1 MKKYL
6 SFFVLIVFSHCCG
19 AQSGFKSGNMK
30 LAINKKGFLTQL
42 SSTETGINYLATD
55 TIAPLLTVISNT
67 VKHLPSSTKY
77 NTSSKILAIKFEK
90 TDITI
95 QVAIKEK
102 KSHVTFEI
110 VKAEPSKLIDGI
122 LWGPVPLSISETIG
136 EIIGVV
142 RNKDVAVG
150 IQVLNIE
157 TDGGDYTPEGA
168 TFDRGK
174 AALKTAWGSTLQAHS
189 INRDRQR
196 FINSWTGSLTNTPV
210 APMKGKTVVGS
221 KIAIFSC
228 REPETLNQIE
238 KIELAE
244 ELPHPMIN
252 GKWVKHA
259 WQRGHSYLISE
270 FTEKNIDNMIAYTK
284 RAGLVSLYHS
294 EPFSTWGNFELN
306 PAMFPNG
313 RKGLKNCADKAR
325 NSGLFLGLHVLTNFI
340 TSNDRLITPVPDRHL
355 ALTGYGLL
363 TQAITATS
371 TEIPV
376 STPEYFN
383 DTLRNDMH
391 TVMIGAELIRYKSVS
406 ASAPF
411 KLLDCQRGAFGT
423 KAAAHAEKDTV
434 GKLYDHPYKIF
445 FPDIVLQDKV
455 VKNIA
460 DLFKE
465 TGVNHL
471 DFDGFEGCLASGQGD
486 YAVNKF
492 AYDFYNQ
499 VQHPFLNGTSISKS
513 FYWHINTY
521 CNWGEP
527 WYGGFRESMQTY
539 RIDNQKLFD
548 RNLMPHM
555 LGWYLLT
562 PRTTIAEMEWMLARA
577 AGFDA
582 GFAMV
587 SGQEAI
593 ELNPDGLALLDLIRE
608 WETARLGNAFS
619 SVQRELMQN
628 TANEFH
634 LEKINKGQWKLYQM
648 NSSEKFIHKAGQKQP
663 GEPTGNLWTFTQ
675 KGGKQPLRFV
685 LTVQGEEGAVSKTR
699 LLIDDYF
706 EITIPDEI
714 KAGQT
719 LTCEGNKALSLYDDK
734 GKFIKYIEIPSLPE
748 LDTGAHK
755 IFFDTRFSG
764 NEATEVRFEVKS
776 FGLPEKIIAK

>member
-1 MKKYL
+1 MIFFFQWCSAQC
-6 SFFVLIVFSHCCG
+6 SFKGGNLKLTINNH
-19 AQSGFKSGNMK
+19 GF
-30 LAINKKGFLTQL
+30 FTQL
-42 SSTETGINYLATD
+42 SNTETGINYLVTD
-55 TIAPLLTVISNT
+55 TIAPFLTVVSNT
-67 VKHLPSSTKY
+67 VKHYPSSAKY
-77 NTSSKILAIKFEK
+77 NASSKILAFTFEK
-90 TDITI
+90 TEITV
-95 QVAIKEK
+95 QVAVKEK
-102 KSHVTFEI
+102 KTHVTFEI

-122 LWGPVPLSISETIG
+122 VWGPVPLSISETIG

-150 IQVLNIE
+150 VQVLNIE

-174 AALKTAWGSTLQAHS
+174 AALKTAWGSILQAYS

-196 FINSWTGSLTNTPV
+196 FINSWTGSLMNTPV
-210 APMKGKTVVGS
+210 APLKGKTVAGS
-221 KIAIFSC
+221 KIALFSC
-228 REPETLNQIE
+228 REPETLNQLE

-244 ELPHPMIN
+244 GLPHPMVN
-252 GKWVKHA
+252 GKWVKQA
-259 WQRGHSYLISE
+259 WLRGHSYLISE
-270 FTEKNIDNMIAYTK
+270 FTEKNIDTMIAYTK

-294 EPFSTWGNFELN
+294 EPFSAWGNFELN

-325 NSGLFLGLHVLTNFI
+325 SAGLYLGVHVLTNFI
-340 TSNDRLITPVPDRHL
+340 TPNDKLITPVPDPHL
-355 ALTGYGLL
+355 ALTGYGIL
-363 TQAITATS
+363 TENISAGA

-376 STPEYFN
+376 STSEYFN
-383 DTLRNDMH
+383 DTIRNDMH
-391 TVMIGAELIRYKSVS
+391 TVMTGNELIRYKTISESV
-406 ASAPF
+406 PY

-423 KAAAHAEKDTV
+423 KASAHTKKDTV

-445 FPDIVLQDKV
+445 FPDIVLQGKV

-460 DLFKE
+460 DLFIE

-499 VQHPFLNGTSISKS
+499 VNHSFLNGTSISKS

-555 LGWYLLT
+555 LGWYLFT
-562 PRTTIAEMEWMLARA
+562 RRTTKEEMEWMLARA

-608 WETARLGNAFS
+608 WETARIGNAFTPA
-619 SVQRELMQN
+619 QRELMKN
-628 TANEFH
+628 SVNEFH
-634 LEKINKGQWKLYQM
+634 LEKINNREWNLYQM
-648 NSSEKFIHKAGQKQP
+648 NISEKFTHKAGQKQP
-663 GEPTGNLWTFTQ
+663 GEPSSSVWTFSQ
-675 KGGKQPLRFV
+675 KGDKQPLRFV
-685 LTVQGEEGAVSKTR
+685 LEIIGEEGTVSKTS
-699 LLIDDYF
+699 LLIDDYI
-706 EITIPDEI
+706 EITIPGEL
-714 KAGQT
+714 KTGQT
-719 LTCEGNKALSLYDDK
+719 LICEGYKALSLYDDK
-734 GKFIKYIEIPSLPE
+734 GKFIKSIEIPSLPC
-748 LDTGAHK
+748 LDKGSHK
-755 IFFDTRFSG
+755 IIFNTKFSRNDGMETRF
-764 NEATEVRFEVKS
+764 EAKS
-776 FGLPEKIIAK
+776 FGLPEKVFAK